1 MAKNNGKF
9 ILFLLICIL
18 VVSFGLLLGGCKYQP
33 SNKKIGTDS
42 SLHSKQASNTKI
54 DSKGKIELLCLMYHN
69 VVGDKQKQGAYEVR
83 ESTIERDFA
92 ELEKMGYKCVNSKQ
106 LFDIVDGKK
115 SGKYVMITFDDGFYG
130 VYKYVPRLLEK
141 YNMKCIVSVVGEFMD
156 KQDKQDK
163 QSVKTRCS
171 YMNTQEVATLA
182 KNKRV
187 EIAHHSYNLHHI
199 GGGKRGVKMLPNES
213 NAEYK
218 SRFLTDTQKLD
229 DRLKKIDISMQTY
242 CYPYGEYCKES
253 ESMLKNLGYKMTLT
267 CNEKINYPK
276 NKQSLFLLNRIN
288 RSAAYANLNELLV
301 SACNK

>member
-42 SLHSKQASNTKI
+42 SLNSKQASNTKI

-69 VVGDKQKQGAYEVR
+69 VVGDKQKQGDYEIR

-92 ELEKMGYKCVNSKQ
+92 ELAKMGYKCVNSKQ

-141 YNMKCIVSVVGEFMD
+141 YNMQCIVSVVGEFMD

-199 GGGKRGVKMLPNES
+199 SGGKRGVKMLPNES